1 MKMEFR
7 HLPFICQRVRSSQ
20 ESLNQI
26 IDDGPPLMVSP
37 LYLPRK
43 RLVHKFDFKNV
54 KGPGNLAREHLGMKI
69 DSKELDDVA
78 EAPPL
83 PVPPPVP
90 SVLIPQTQQQR
101 ILQRKQLQQQQP
113 VKEEFPKQIQEVML
127 CSQQAHTE
135 WEKAGKPQAPHQAY
149 LAKMEI
155 ANILKGMIDQYLA
168 FKAASQ
174 AALASGRKKKS
185 RWQTNADGIPL
196 VASLPAP
203 EAILGPQTANPM
215 GVKVAKPQA
224 FVTKTP
230 VFALAEMS
238 HDQVEMEE
246 DAIFYLEAAYV
257 DGKPLFFE
265 DVMDYFSNFGE
276 IKW

>member
-1 MKMEFR
+1 
-7 HLPFICQRVRSSQ
+7 
-20 ESLNQI
+20 
-26 IDDGPPLMVSP
+26 MVSP

-43 RLVHKFDFKNV
+43 RLINNFDFKNV

-69 DSKELDDVA
+69 DSKEWEDKA
-78 EAPPL
+78 EAPL
-83 PVPPPVP
+83 PVPPPT
-90 SVLIPQTQQQR
+90 SGLAPQNQQQR
-101 ILQRKQLQQQQP
+101 QQNRKLLQSQQP
-113 VKEEFPKQIQEVML
+113 KEEFPKQIQEVML

-149 LAKMEI
+149 LSKMEI

-168 FKAASQ
+168 FKAQSQ
-174 AALASGRKKKS
+174 AAAASGRKKKS

-196 VASLPAP
+196 VAPLPVP
-203 EAILGPQTANPM
+203 EPEGPQTANPT
-215 GVKVAKPQA
+215 GVKVANPQA
-224 FVTKTP
+224 FVTKAP
-230 VFALAEMS
+230 AFHYAEMS

-246 DAIFYLEAAYV
+246 EEISYLEAAYV